1 MTTHKGDNQVTPQ
14 EAINL
19 LTQVVNQTRAL
30 PQEVD
35 LMRQALQVLTPKPEP
50 KE

>member
-1 MTTHKGDNQVTPQ
+1 MTPEQ
-14 EAINL
+14 AIQI

-35 LMRQALQVLTPKPEP
+35 MMREALRVLTPKSEP

>member
-1 MTTHKGDNQVTPQ
+1 MSPEQ
-14 EAINL
+14 AIKL